1 MEKEQQEKEQQMR
14 KLAAELELTKQR
26 TDEARKVA
34 EINKSRAE
42 NAERLLIEDCDTVKD
57 FLTEQQFTTQFP
69 EEVPVATVTRSPVK
83 LKGVELPKFS
93 GEDKTSYEPWKAAFM
108 AMVDAQNIPVGE
120 KMLRLQSSLSDR
132 ALALVKDLGYSSA
145 AYERAKLKL
154 EKRYG
159 GERRQQINHLTT
171 LRNWP
176 KVRSRNLQ
184 DLEEFQALLERILIT
199 VKDCGSLQDQS
210 LNLSA
215 KEKLTEHDV
224 QAYKYWLIDHAKEDC
239 FESLVDWVELR
250 VQIMEEAREETEGF
264 GRKNDERGKGN
275 REGRTRVRGFNT
287 RSTAR
292 HCIVNTCKQDHPP
305 WVCDAFKKLPVNKRK
320 ELISKSSR
328 CYPCLAAGHHSK
340 DCRKARKCGVDGC
353 QSDKHS
359 SYLHGSI
366 PPNGNTNTGQQLQP
380 EAPTF
385 NPGPPAVPQTRN
397 EQSGGM
403 NYNQP
408 GLGPSTQER
417 THQTSNA
424 DNISLMVLPA
434 LISNGQKQLKVNVM
448 LDPCSTS
455 SYISEHAAG
464 ELELHGQS
472 LSLTIA
478 GTGGTEV
485 QKRSRC
491 VELSVASLNGTF
503 SAPSRAH
510 VLDNIASDTPAF
522 QWSELKRNW
531 PHLHHVPFEKVSR
544 RRYIDVMIGSDH
556 PLFHLVLK
564 EIRGSRPNDP
574 IARLTNLGWVC
585 FGPTLVEEFR
595 RKSRSHFTRTYRS
608 NHVIQQPPPDDILRK
623 FWELESI
630 GIKEETRQPMTV
642 EEKVAITKVAET
654 LTFENGRYTV
664 GIPWR
669 EGEPRLGNNYDA
681 ALGRLQSQEKSLKRK
696 GPDIMKQYSHIFEEY
711 EHKGYIKKV
720 AKSETKEQWFLPH
733 FPVIRP
739 DKDTTKVRVVF
750 DAAMKCQGK
759 SLNDAIQSGPKM
771 QREILD
777 VLIRFRRAPVALT
790 ADISEMFLQ
799 VGLRKEDRPYHR
811 FLWRDFDASKEPDV
825 YEFQRLLFGN
835 TASPFCSQYVLHS
848 HAQTHKV
855 DYPEAAESVD
865 NSMYV
870 DDLLDSTETV
880 ETAQHLQNQLSDVLA
895 MAGFN
900 LRKWSSNEAAVIE
913 NVP

>member
-1 MEKEQQEKEQQMR
+1 MTKAKKQLSDLIENRLPDVIIATADKHLKERLNARETESVLMSIKSHEGVHKNSVPSKVPSEVPSKVPSKLPSKVPSKGPSTIPSYVEQKQTEAKDAHDRLQKMEKEQQEKEQQMR

-34 EINKSRAE
+34 EINKSREE

-69 EEVPVATVTRSPVK
+69 KEVPVATITRSPIMIK
-83 LKGVELPKFS
+83 LKGFDLPKFS
-93 GEDKTSYEPWKAAFM
+93 GGDKTSYKHWKAAFM

-120 KMLRLQSSLSDR
+120 KMLRLQSSLSDK
-132 ALALVKDLGYSSA
+132 ALALVKDLGYTRA

-159 GERRQQINHLTT
+159 GERRQQIHHLTT
-171 LRNWP
+171 LRNWR
-176 KVRSRNLQ
+176 KVPSRNLQ

-199 VKDCGSLQDQS
+199 VKDCGSLQDQR

-264 GRKNDERGKGN
+264 VRKNDERGKGN
-275 REGRTRVRGFNT
+275 PDGRPRFRGFNT

-320 ELISKSSR
+320 ELISKSSC
-328 CYPCLAAGHHSK
+328 CYRCLAAGHHSK

-359 SYLHGSI
+359 SYLHESI
-366 PPNGNTNTGQQLQP
+366 PANGNTNTGQQLQP

-385 NPGPPAVPQTRN
+385 NPGPPAAPQTRN
-397 EQSGGM
+397 ERSGSM

-408 GLGPSTQER
+408 RIGPSTQER

-478 GTGGTEV
+478 GTGETDV

-503 SAPSRAH
+503 SAPLRAH

-544 RRYIDVMIGSDH
+544 RRYIDDMIGSDH

-564 EIRGSRPNDP
+564 EICDS
-574 IARLTNLGWVC
+574 
-585 FGPTLVEEFR
+585 
-595 RKSRSHFTRTYRS
+595 
-608 NHVIQQPPPDDILRK
+608 
-623 FWELESI
+623 SI
-630 GIKEETRQPMTV
+630 DK
-642 EEKVAITKVAET
+642 
-654 LTFENGRYTV
+654 
-664 GIPWR
+664 
-669 EGEPRLGNNYDA
+669 PRLGVLWSYVS
-681 ALGRLQSQEKSLKRK
+681 RRIPSQVPIPL
-696 GPDIMKQYSHIFEEY
+696 H
-711 EHKGYIKKV
+711 
-720 AKSETKEQWFLPH
+720 T
-733 FPVIRP
+733 
-739 DKDTTKVRVVF
+739 
-750 DAAMKCQGK
+750 
-759 SLNDAIQSGPKM
+759 
-771 QREILD
+771 D
-777 VLIRFRRAPVALT
+777 V
-790 ADISEMFLQ
+790 S
-799 VGLRKEDRPYHR
+799 
-811 FLWRDFDASKEPDV
+811 
-825 YEFQRLLFGN
+825 
-835 TASPFCSQYVLHS
+835 
-848 HAQTHKV
+848 
-855 DYPEAAESVD
+855 
-865 NSMYV
+865 
-870 DDLLDSTETV
+870 
-880 ETAQHLQNQLSDVLA
+880 
-895 MAGFN
+895 
-900 LRKWSSNEAAVIE
+900 
-913 NVP
+913 

>member
-1 MEKEQQEKEQQMR
+1 MSFEPDLLTAGRKIMQFTIDRRFQNGGDTYSSQINMTVGQEKDVTKTTTTVQDDLSDKESVKIGSTVSTKIQSLGNNKKLAKSRMTKAKKQLSDLIENRPPDVALPSKNTVRRAINKINSEMTIITKIIGSLREVYALAENNEETNTVIETLDKELEDIGDSVDVIIATADKHLEERLNAGETESVLISVKSHEGVEVPSEVPSKLPSEVPSKVPSKLLSEVPSKVPSTVPSYVEQKQTEAKDVHDRLQKMEKEQQMR
-14 KLAAELELTKQR
+14 KLAAEHELTKQR
-26 TDEARKVA
+26 TDEARKIA

-83 LKGVELPKFS
+83 LKGVDLPKFS

-120 KMLRLQSSLSDR
+120 KMLRLQSSLSDK

-159 GERRQQINHLTT
+159 GERQQQINHLTT

-184 DLEEFQALLERILIT
+184 DLEEFQVLLERILIT
-199 VKDCGSLQDQS
+199 VKDGGSLQVQS

-224 QAYKYWLIDHAKEDC
+224 QAYKYWLKDHAKEDC

-250 VQIMEEAREETEGF
+250 VQIMGEAREEMEGF
-264 GRKNDERGKGN
+264 GRKNDERGKG
-275 REGRTRVRGFNT
+275 RTRFRGFNT

-292 HCIVNTCKQDHPP
+292 HCIVNTCKQDHPL
-305 WVCDAFKKLPVNKRK
+305 WVCDTFKKLPVNKRK

-328 CYPCLAAGHHSK
+328 CYRCLAAGHHSK

-359 SYLHGSI
+359 SYLHESI

-385 NPGPPAVPQTRN
+385 NPGPPATPQTRN

-408 GLGPSTQER
+408 GLGPFPQER

-478 GTGGTEV
+478 GIGGTEV
-485 QKRSRC
+485 QKCSRC
-491 VELSVASLNGTF
+491 VELTVASLNGTF
-503 SAPSRAH
+503 SAPLRAH

-531 PHLHHVPFEKVSR
+531 P
-544 RRYIDVMIGSDH
+544 
-556 PLFHLVLK
+556 
-564 EIRGSRPNDP
+564 
-574 IARLTNLGWVC
+574 
-585 FGPTLVEEFR
+585 
-595 RKSRSHFTRTYRS
+595 
-608 NHVIQQPPPDDILRK
+608 
-623 FWELESI
+623 
-630 GIKEETRQPMTV
+630 
-642 EEKVAITKVAET
+642 
-654 LTFENGRYTV
+654 
-664 GIPWR
+664 
-669 EGEPRLGNNYDA
+669 
-681 ALGRLQSQEKSLKRK
+681 
-696 GPDIMKQYSHIFEEY
+696 
-711 EHKGYIKKV
+711 
-720 AKSETKEQWFLPH
+720 
-733 FPVIRP
+733 
-739 DKDTTKVRVVF
+739 
-750 DAAMKCQGK
+750 
-759 SLNDAIQSGPKM
+759 
-771 QREILD
+771 
-777 VLIRFRRAPVALT
+777 
-790 ADISEMFLQ
+790 
-799 VGLRKEDRPYHR
+799 
-811 FLWRDFDASKEPDV
+811 
-825 YEFQRLLFGN
+825 
-835 TASPFCSQYVLHS
+835 
-848 HAQTHKV
+848 
-855 DYPEAAESVD
+855 
-865 NSMYV
+865 
-870 DDLLDSTETV
+870 
-880 ETAQHLQNQLSDVLA
+880 
-895 MAGFN
+895 
-900 LRKWSSNEAAVIE
+900 
-913 NVP
+913 